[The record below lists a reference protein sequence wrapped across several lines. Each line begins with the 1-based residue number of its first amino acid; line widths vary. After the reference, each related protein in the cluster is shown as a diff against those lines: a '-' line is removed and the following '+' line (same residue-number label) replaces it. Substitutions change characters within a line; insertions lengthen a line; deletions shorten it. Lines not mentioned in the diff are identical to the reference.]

1 MFKEKD
7 LKMKLILTVGISAS
21 GKTTWAEKQKYEY
34 SGNNNLNINRD
45 DIRFNIVQPGS
56 DWSTYKFSKKNE
68 KRVTEIELMIAEKGV
83 KFESNIIISNTN
95 LNPKTRNFWMNFAKE
110 HGYEFEIKEFPIT
123 LEEAIKRDNLR
134 QNSVGEQVIR
144 KQYQQWLEYIG
155 RKTYVPDEE
164 LPKCI
169 IVDIDGTVAEMNGRG
184 PFEWD
189 KVDTDLPRQFVIDV
203 VTDYADRHNCHI
215 VFLSGRDGCCYA
227 KTYDWIV
234 KYVSHD
240 ISWSLNM
247 RPEKDNRKDCIVKEE
262 IFWNIIA
269 PNYNVIGV
277 FDDRPQVLQMWHELK
292 LPNVICVGNPFMEF

>member
-1 MFKEKD
+1 
-7 LKMKLILTVGISAS
+7 MKLILTVGISAS
-21 GKTTWAEKQKYEY
+21 SKTTWAEAQKYEH

-68 KRVTEIELMIAEKGV
+68 KRVTEIELMVAEKGV

-95 LNPKTRNFWMNFAKE
+95 LNPKTREFWKKFAEK

-134 QNSVGEQVIR
+134 QNGVGEQVIR

-155 RKTYVPDEE
+155 RKTYVPNEE

-169 IVDIDGTVAEMNGRG
+169 IVDIDGTVAEMNGRK
-184 PFEWD
+184 PFEWN
-189 KVDTDLPRQFVIDV
+189 KVDTDLPRQFVIDI
-203 VTDYADRHNCHI
+203 VTGYANKHNCHI
-215 VFLSGRDGCCYA
+215 VFLSGRDGCCFA
-227 KTYDWIV
+227 KTYDWLS
-234 KYVSHD
+234 KYVGHD

-247 RPEKDNRKDCIVKEE
+247 RKTKDNRKDNIVKEE
-262 IFWNIIA
+262 IFWNIVA

-292 LPNVICVGNPFMEF
+292 LPNVICVGNPFISF

>member
-1 MFKEKD
+1 
-7 LKMKLILTVGISAS
+7 MKLILTVGISAS
-21 GKTTWAEKQKYEY
+21 GKTTWAEDQKYEH

-68 KRVTEIELMIAEKGV
+68 KRVIEIELMVAEKGV

-95 LNPKTRNFWMNFAKE
+95 LNPKTREFWKKFAE
-110 HGYEFEIKEFPIT
+110 ENGYEFEIKEFPIT

-134 QNSVGEQVIR
+134 QNGVGEQVIR

-155 RKTYVPDEE
+155 RKTYTPNEN

-169 IVDIDGTVAEMNGRG
+169 IVDIDGTVAEMNGRK

-189 KVDTDLPRQFVIDV
+189 KVDTDLPRQFVIDIV
-203 VTDYADRHNCHI
+203 KSYVNKHNCHI
-215 VFLSGRDGCCYA
+215 VFLSGRDGCCYD
-227 KTYDWIV
+227 KTREWLDKHIGNGVSWIL
-234 KYVSHD
+234 S
-240 ISWSLNM
+240 M
-247 RPEKDNRKDCIVKEE
+247 RPEKDNRKDNVVKEE
-262 IFWNIIA
+262 IFWNIVA

-292 LPNVICVGNPFMEF
+292 LPNVICVGNPFISF